1 MAKKEDLELEERL
14 LRKKELEEQVQK
26 ASFELAE
33 LREKDATIE
42 KPKQIEKDFKKLKF
56 VVSGNDLI
64 KSEVYSRFTVYD
76 YFNEKENTITSL
88 NGLQAQTLF
97 GKDIATWEAFGKKE
111 LGSVYRK
118 ADKFTLRF
126 RHFEKN

>member
-1 MAKKEDLELEERL
+1 MASKKDLELEERL

-33 LREKDATIE
+33 LREKEATIE
-42 KPKQIEKDFKKLKF
+42 KPKQIEKEFENLKY

-64 KSEVYSRFTVYD
+64 SSDVYSRFAVYD
-76 YFNEKENTITSL
+76 YFNESEGTITPI

-97 GKDIATWEAFGKKE
+97 GKDIKTWEAFGKKE

-126 RHFEKN
+126 RHLEKN